1 MNDLHYLP
9 TFPILTLFPL
19 IYSDTFLNHDTGS
32 FHPERPQRLE
42 AIVNALKTVSWSD
55 RLQWRQ
61 PTTLAQR
68 DPLAYIRNS
77 HINEYIQRVEAI
89 TTNGGGLLD
98 EDTVISPQSYQVALL
113 AVNAWLDGVDTVT
126 QTQKQAFVLSRPPG
140 HHAVQK
146 TGMGFCLF
154 SNAAIA
160 ANYALQCKGAQRV
173 AILDWDVHHGNGTQA
188 IVEDNPNI
196 AYCSLHQ
203 FPAYP
208 GTGRASETGKYD
220 NILNI
225 PMTPG
230 SDLKSYQLA
239 FSDQVI
245 PFLAAFKGDLLIVS
259 AGYDANQADPLASI
273 NLKPNDYAVFTQ
285 QLLTITSSILFG
297 LEGGYDLSALSDSVL
312 ATIQACF

>member
-32 FHPERPQRLE
+32 FHPESPQRLE

-89 TTNGGGLLD
+89 ATNGGGLLD

-160 ANYALQCKGAQRV
+160 ANYALQYKGAQRV

-225 PMTPG
+225 PMAPG

>member
-32 FHPERPQRLE
+32 FHPESPQRLE

-89 TTNGGGLLD
+89 ATNGGGLLD

-113 AVNAWLDGVDTVT
+113 AVNAWLDGLDTVT

-146 TGMGFCLF
+146 TGMG
-154 SNAAIA
+154 
-160 ANYALQCKGAQRV
+160 
-173 AILDWDVHHGNGTQA
+173 
-188 IVEDNPNI
+188 
-196 AYCSLHQ
+196 
-203 FPAYP
+203 
-208 GTGRASETGKYD
+208 
-220 NILNI
+220 
-225 PMTPG
+225 
-230 SDLKSYQLA
+230 
-239 FSDQVI
+239 
-245 PFLAAFKGDLLIVS
+245 
-259 AGYDANQADPLASI
+259 
-273 NLKPNDYAVFTQ
+273 
-285 QLLTITSSILFG
+285 
-297 LEGGYDLSALSDSVL
+297 
-312 ATIQACF
+312 